1 MVKSSTVNASS
12 FMVLTAGKVAC
23 EQLGAGEVTD
33 AAWASPFPCDL
44 LPTRPL
50 QPGSL
55 LFYLKSVDTTL
66 ASYSLTVPG
75 QGCCPCRLCLAWPR
89 RQGLYISVLPH
100 STPSGDKDFGGVQWG
115 RDYAGVNK
123 LEKLGEERPAYRRA
137 W

>member
-1 MVKSSTVNASS
+1 
-12 FMVLTAGKVAC
+12 MVLTAGKVAC

-44 LPTRPL
+44 LPTRSL

-75 QGCCPCRLCLAWPR
+75 QGCCPRRLSGLAEE
-89 RQGLYISVLPH
+89 
-100 STPSGDKDFGGVQWG
+100 
-115 RDYAGVNK
+115 AGAIYLCASPLHPV
-123 LEKLGEERPAYRRA
+123 R
-137 W
+137 